1 MPPFIQ
7 RINSRGLR
15 IRMLLLYAL
24 NILDMVVTKFLLQ
37 TGKFREMN
45 PVMALALQNDWVTL
59 LLKLLLPAVL
69 MIYLD
74 RRLRLADARHLKLSA
89 RVLEVLI
96 AAYCIVSM
104 LHLWLYFISL

>member
-1 MPPFIQ
+1 MPPFMQ
-7 RINSRGLR
+7 RCDSSALR
-15 IRMLLLYAL
+15 IRMLLLYVL

-37 TGKFREMN
+37 TGKFREVN
-45 PVMALALQNDWVTL
+45 PVMALALQSDWAPF

-69 MIYLD
+69 LVYLD
-74 RRLRLADARHLKLSA
+74 RRLRTVDGRHLRLSA

-104 LHLWLYFISL
+104 LHLWLYWVSL

>member
-1 MPPFIQ
+1 MPPFMQ
-7 RINSRGLR
+7 RCTSSGVR

-24 NILDMVVTKFLLQ
+24 NILDMVVTKFLMQ

-45 PVMALALQNDWVTL
+45 PVMALALQSDWATL

-69 MIYLD
+69 MAYLD
-74 RRLRLADARHLKLSA
+74 RRLRAADARHLKLSA

-96 AAYCIVSM
+96 AAYCIVSV
-104 LHLWLYFISL
+104 LHLWLYSISL